1 MKIKQG
7 VFILLLGLNTAAHA
21 QEDLSLNSN
30 RDVIEKMPLI
40 SLQPMLDFCR
50 DRQPQM
56 NTELDQAYQAAK
68 LKLIAAVQAV
78 RFNGV
83 EPLKAKDVD
92 LPVDAQFKQQ
102 LQGMLEGMSKSL
114 QSVNA
119 TTFCPAFIERLNHFD
134 QAQFQ
139 RIVELQ
145 YQKYLEQAQP
155 KE

>member
-1 MKIKQG
+1 MKIKKG
-7 VFILLLGLNTAAHA
+7 FFILFLGLNTVVHA

-56 NTELDQAYQAAK
+56 NTELDQAYQTAK
-68 LKLIAAVQAV
+68 LKLIAAVQAI
-78 RFNGV
+78 RFKGV
-83 EPLKAKDVD
+83 EPLKAKDID
-92 LPVDAQFKQQ
+92 LSVDAQFKQQ
-102 LQGMLEGMSKSL
+102 LESMLEGMSRSL

-119 TTFCPAFIERLNHFD
+119 TTFCSAFIERLNHFD